1 MKKFSLTRRKLKY
14 LKGVFYVKTFWI
26 LSLVLLVCSC
36 SSAFAAMPPLLPMED
51 FFKNPESASFAIS
64 PDGTKLAFMRPWEHR
79 MNVYVRDIAT
89 GEEKRVTS
97 ATERDIAGFFWKGN
111 GKVVFVQDSGGDEN
125 FHIYITDIK
134 GSEAKD
140 LTPFEKVRAG
150 IVDDLEDDPN
160 HMLIDMN
167 KRDPEVFDVFR
178 CDINT
183 GELVQIAENPGGIIG
198 WMTDHDGKLRAAIDT
213 DGVNTSFLYR
223 TTEDEPFRTLITTNF
238 KETFDPALFA
248 YDNKMM
254 YIESNLSSDKTA
266 IYTFDPEANKVL
278 DLVFEHDEVDAGG
291 ILHSKKRKKITGVTF
306 TTDKRHYKFFDEDRE
321 ELQKAVDKFFPNY
334 EAVVVDMDDDER
346 RVIVRTYSDRTRGAY
361 YLYDRKDNSISKLA
375 ELSPWL
381 KEEQMAPMKAITYKS
396 RDGLTIHGYITLPEG
411 VESKD
416 LPLVVNP
423 HGGPSARDVWG
434 FDSLAQ
440 FLANR
445 GLAVLQVNFR
455 GSTGYGKSFWQAGF
469 KQWGRKMQDDVT
481 DGVLWAV
488 DQGIA
493 DRNRLAIFGG
503 SYGGYSALA
512 GATFTPDLYAC
523 AVSYVGPSNIFTLLE
538 TIPPYWKPLRE
549 MEYEEIGDPVKDK
562 ELLEAISP
570 VFHAENI
577 KIPLFVAQGANDP
590 RVNKAESDQ
599 IVEAV
604 RKAGKDVVYMV
615 KDNEGH
621 GFHNEENRFDF
632 YRQMEEFFRKHLGS
646 R

>member
-1 MKKFSLTRRKLKY
+1 MRFLFMIS
-14 LKGVFYVKTFWI
+14 
-26 LSLVLLVCSC
+26 
-36 SSAFAAMPPLLPMED
+36 FALMFFLPVSTALAALPPLLPMED
-51 FFKNPESASFAIS
+51 FFKNVDSSGYSIS
-64 PDGTKLAFMRPWEHR
+64 PDGMRLAFAKSWERR
-79 MNVYVRDIAT
+79 MNVYVRDLAT
-89 GEEKRVTS
+89 GDEKRITS

-111 GKVVFVQDSGGDEN
+111 DKIVYVQDSGGDEN
-125 FHIYITDIK
+125 FHVYITDIK
-134 GSEAKD
+134 GTEARD

-167 KRDPEVFDVFR
+167 KINPEVFDVYR

-183 GELVQIAENPGGIIG
+183 GELVLIAENPGGIIG

-223 TTEDEPFRTLITTNF
+223 TTEEEPFRTLITTNF
-238 KETFDPALFA
+238 KETFEPVLFA

-254 YIESNLSSDKTA
+254 YIESNLSSDKTGL
-266 IYTFDPEANKVL
+266 YTFDPEENKVL
-278 DLVFEHDEVDAGG
+278 DLVFSHDEVDAGS
-291 ILHSKKRKKITGVTF
+291 IMHSKKRKLITGVTF
-306 TTDKRHYKFFDEDRE
+306 TTDKRHYKFFDSERE
-321 ELQKAVDKFFPNY
+321 ELQKTLDTFFPNY
-334 EAVVVDMDDDER
+334 EAVVTDMDDDER
-346 RVIVRTYSDRTRGAY
+346 KVLVRTYSDRTRGAY
-361 YLYDRKDNSISKLA
+361 YLYDRKDNSIIKLA

-381 KEEQMAPMKAITYKS
+381 KEEQLAPMKAITYKS
-396 RDGLTIHGYITLPEG
+396 RDGLTIHGYLTLPAG
-411 VESKD
+411 VASKD
-416 LPLVVNP
+416 LPLVVIP

-434 FDSLAQ
+434 FDSEAQ

-455 GSTGYGKSFWQAGF
+455 GSTGYGKAFWQAGF
-469 KQWGRKMQDDVT
+469 KQWGRGMQNDIT
-481 DGVLWAV
+481 DGVLWTV
-488 DQGIA
+488 EQGIA
-493 DRNRLAIFGG
+493 DKNRLAIYGG
-503 SYGGYSALA
+503 SYGGYAALA

-538 TIPPYWKPLRE
+538 TIPPYWKPFIE

-562 ELLEAISP
+562 ELLEEISP

-604 RKAGKDVVYMV
+604 KKAGKEVIYMV

-632 YRQMEEFFRKHLGS
+632 YRQMEEFFKKYLGS